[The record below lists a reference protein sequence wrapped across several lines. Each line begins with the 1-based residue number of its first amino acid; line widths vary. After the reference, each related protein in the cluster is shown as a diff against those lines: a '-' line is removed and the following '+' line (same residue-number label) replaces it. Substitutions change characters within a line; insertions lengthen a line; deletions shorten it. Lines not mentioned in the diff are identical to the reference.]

1 MQSRYLGLSPY
12 NLVRVI
18 LGERKPDD
26 NETDNVYPRA
36 TRSMDEW
43 IASGILVRDSEP
55 GMFAYFQEFVVPD
68 TGERLVRKSFIAL
81 GQVEEYSAGIVFR
94 HEQTLTGPK
103 KDRME
108 LLKHTHTHFEPIF
121 MLYPDPSG
129 IIDELLD
136 QLAIVAELK
145 ELKANPHKAARG
157 TCLEANLTEDF
168 VGVGPRE
175 ARHQRTQRREAV

>member
-1 MQSRYLGLSPY
+1 MANIFPFQPYRYASQAGPLQNLVTQPYDKISPAMQRRYLEASPY

-18 LGERKPDD
+18 LGERRPLD
-26 NETDNVYPRA
+26 NETDNVYTRA
-36 TRSMDEW
+36 AGTMREW
-43 IASGILVRDSEP
+43 ISSGVWARDAAP

-94 HEQTLTGPK
+94 HEQTLSGPK

-108 LLKHTHTHFEPIF
+108 LLQHTHTHFEPIF

-129 IIDELLD
+129 AIDKLLD
-136 QLAIVAELK
+136 RAAASPPIAEVTD
-145 ELKANPHKAARG
+145 E
-157 TCLEANLTEDF
+157 
-168 VGVGPRE
+168 
-175 ARHQRTQRREAV
+175 